1 MDSCEIEVREVS
13 GTAVLAV
20 TGDIDREAES
30 AVSTAY
36 EQAIASDPRRVILDF
51 HSTEYINSS
60 GIALIVSVL
69 ARARSEGRSVAA
81 VGLSDHYREI
91 FEIHAPVRLH
101 RALRRPRRGGRPGS
115 AGAMTSGSSRKVTR
129 RLGPA

>member
-91 FEIHAPVRLH
+91 FEITRLSDFIELY
-101 RALRRPRRGGRPGS
+101 ADL
-115 AGAMTSGSSRKVTR
+115 AAAV
-129 RLGPA
+129 GPAAPAQ

>member
-20 TGDIDREAES
+20 TGDIDREAE
-30 AVSTAY
+30 ATVSSAY
-36 EQAIASDPRRVILDF
+36 EQAVKTNPRRVILDF
-51 HSTEYINSS
+51 HTTEYINSS

-69 ARARSEGRSVAA
+69 ARARAEGRSVAA

-91 FEIHAPVRLH
+91 FEITRLSDFIELYADVDAAVGPTAPAR
-101 RALRRPRRGGRPGS
+101 
-115 AGAMTSGSSRKVTR
+115 
-129 RLGPA
+129 

>member
-1 MDSCEIEVREVS
+1 MS

-20 TGDIDREAES
+20 SGDIDREAEATVS
-30 AVSTAY
+30 AAY
-36 EQAIASDPRRVILDF
+36 EQAVATDPRRVILDF
-51 HSTEYINSS
+51 AATEYINSS

-91 FEIHAPVRLH
+91 FEITRLSDFIELYADLAAAVGPTAPAR
-101 RALRRPRRGGRPGS
+101 
-115 AGAMTSGSSRKVTR
+115 
-129 RLGPA
+129 